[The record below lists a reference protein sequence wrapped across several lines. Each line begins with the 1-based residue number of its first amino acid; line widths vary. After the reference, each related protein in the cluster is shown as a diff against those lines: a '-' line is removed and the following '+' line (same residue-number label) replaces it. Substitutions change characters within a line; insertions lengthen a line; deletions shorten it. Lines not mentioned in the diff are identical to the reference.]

1 MPRSSRPSRAPR
13 RGRGGE
19 VIAVANQKGGVA
31 KTTTVVNLGAALSER
46 GLRVLAVDLDPQ
58 GSLTFSLGFD
68 PDELEPTMHDVLLGK
83 VALTDAIVAHAE
95 MDLAPATI
103 DLAGGEVALLSR
115 TGREHALR
123 SQLDEV
129 RGGYDVILVD
139 CPPSLGVLTLN
150 GLTAADRVLVPLQCE
165 TLSHRAVA
173 QLLDTIADVQRLTN
187 RGLQVAGLVATL
199 FDPRTRHAREVL
211 ADVQTRYGVP
221 LLGVPVRKSVRFAEA
236 PYAGRSILAFAG
248 STPGAAAYRVLA
260 AELVGADADP
270 ALREAAGG
278 LPEDLVEAGG
288 DGQGQP

>member
-1 MPRSSRPSRAPR
+1 
-13 RGRGGE
+13 
-19 VIAVANQKGGVA
+19 
-31 KTTTVVNLGAALSER
+31 
-46 GLRVLAVDLDPQ
+46 
-58 GSLTFSLGFD
+58 
-68 PDELEPTMHDVLLGK
+68 MHDVLLGK

-260 AELVGADADP
+260 AELVGADVDP